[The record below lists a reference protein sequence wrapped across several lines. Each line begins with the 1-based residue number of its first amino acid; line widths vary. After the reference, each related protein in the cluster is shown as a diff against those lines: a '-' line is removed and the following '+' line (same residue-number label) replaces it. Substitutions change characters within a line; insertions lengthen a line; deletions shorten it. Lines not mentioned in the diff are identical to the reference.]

1 MSTPSSQNLSKL
13 FNPYFFAVTLF
24 ISFNYFV
31 FVYEYVVLRNPSMSI
46 LLLVVSHIVLFMLLW
61 SMARVIFS
69 DAGKVPIYWGFF
81 AE

>member
-46 LLLVVSHIVLFMLLW
+46 LLLVVFHIVFFMLLW
-61 SMARVIFS
+61 SMARAIFS